1 MASRWRLVSLTIVV
15 AAVSIGALRLFDRPG
30 ETAVDPSNKD
40 LLVNQSAA
48 VQASTRIPATP
59 SRPGTEQ
66 APEAPPDAAA
76 SPSSADVI
84 STGPPQV
91 VTERA
96 SDPEP
101 EMEAPI
107 DSLLYQAIKHLPRGA
122 NQDLLRFILE
132 EEIRESGADL
142 EAAVAFEAAVLD
154 VAAARGMPAGIQS
167 GISEIVCSVSLCSFK
182 ADLDGTYNTIRHT
195 PEWSAMEEQG
205 PVPSI
210 DSVLGPSQS
219 WVGFGLPERRLQV
232 YYYRPAIERHRELLE
247 AVLAEP

>member
-1 MASRWRLVSLTIVV
+1 MASRWRLVLLTILV
-15 AAVSIGALRLFDRPG
+15 AAASIGALRLFDGPG

-40 LLVNQSAA
+40 VLANQSAPA
-48 VQASTRIPATP
+48 QARNSIPASP
-59 SRPGTEQ
+59 SRPGAEQ
-66 APEAPPDAAA
+66 APEARPEEAVL
-76 SPSSADVI
+76 PSSADVI
-84 STGPPQV
+84 STGLPQV
-91 VTERA
+91 VPERV

-101 EMEAPI
+101 EMEEPI
-107 DSLLYQAIKHLPRGA
+107 DSLLYEALKHLPHGA

-167 GISEIVCSVSLCSFK
+167 GIREVVCSVSLCAFE

-195 PEWSAMEEQG
+195 PEWYAMEEQG

-210 DSVLGPSQS
+210 DSVRPSRS
-219 WVGFGLPERRLQV
+219 WVMFGRPERRVQV

-247 AVLAEP
+247 AVIADP

>member
-1 MASRWRLVSLTIVV
+1 MASRWRLVSLTILV
-15 AAVSIGALRLFDRPG
+15 AAVSIGALRLLGGPF
-30 ETAVDPSNKD
+30 ETAVDPSNND
-40 LLVNQSAA
+40 LLANQSASA
-48 VQASTRIPATP
+48 QASTSIQASP
-59 SRPGTEQ
+59 SLPGAEQ
-66 APEAPPDAAA
+66 APEARPGDAVL
-76 SPSSADVI
+76 PSSADVI
-84 STGPPQV
+84 LARPPQV
-91 VTERA
+91 VPEPA

-101 EMEAPI
+101 AMEAPI

-210 DSVLGPSQS
+210 DLVLGPSHS

>member
-84 STGPPQV
+84 LAGPPQGV
-91 VTERA
+91 PEPA

-101 EMEAPI
+101 EMEEPI
-107 DSLLYQAIKHLPRGA
+107 DSLLYKALKHLPRGA
-122 NQDLLRFILE
+122 DQDLLRFILE
-132 EEIRESGADL
+132 EEIRENGADL
-142 EAAVAFEAAVLD
+142 NAAVQFEAAVLE

-167 GISEIVCSVSLCSFK
+167 GISEIVCSVSLCTFE

-195 PEWSAMEEQG
+195 PEWYAMEQHG

-210 DSVLGPSQS
+210 DSVRPSRS
-219 WVGFGLPERRLQV
+219 WVMFGRPERRVQV
-232 YYYRPAIERHRELLE
+232 YYYRPAIEQHRELLE
-247 AVLAEP
+247 ALLAEP